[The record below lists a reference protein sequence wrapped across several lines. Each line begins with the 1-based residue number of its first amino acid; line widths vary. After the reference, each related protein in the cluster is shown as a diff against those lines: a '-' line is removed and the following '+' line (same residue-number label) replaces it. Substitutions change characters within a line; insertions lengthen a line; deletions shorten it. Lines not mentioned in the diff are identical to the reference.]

1 MKELMTGG
9 LELSAEAAHVVAAGM
24 RAVAQ
29 ADGNHPREEALID
42 AFEADLPPGSTGLD
56 LALLDTKELKEVFL
70 KSCVLVAFADG
81 HVSEAELGVLRGFL
95 ETLGLGPEELGQA
108 TRDVASSLLSQF
120 SSVQT
125 FRDQVIEI
133 GRSLGLDDAAI
144 EASLND

>member
-9 LELSAEAAHVVAAGM
+9 VELSAEAAHVVAAGM

-42 AFEADLPPGSTGLD
+42 AFEADLPPGSAELD
-56 LALLDTKELKEVFL
+56 LSLLDTLALKEAFL

-81 HVSEAELGVLRGFL
+81 RISEAELTVLRGFL
-95 ETLGLGPEELGQA
+95 QELALGPEELGQA
-108 TRDVASSLLSQF
+108 TREVASALLSQF
-120 SSVQT
+120 STVQT

-144 EASLND
+144 EASLID